1 METLARPGE
10 ASEPLYLDGKRDGYT
25 PAQRFFITFGQI
37 WCENRTDQIARVS
50 AKTDPHSSGEWR
62 VKGTVQNF
70 DEFGKA
76 FGCKVGDP
84 MMPASGGCRV
94 W

>member
-1 METLARPGE
+1 
-10 ASEPLYLDGKRDGYT
+10 
-25 PAQRFFITFGQI
+25 
-37 WCENRTDQIARVS
+37 
-50 AKTDPHSSGEWR
+50 

-76 FGCKVGDP
+76 FGCKKGDP
-84 MMPASGGCRV
+84 MMPTSGGCRT